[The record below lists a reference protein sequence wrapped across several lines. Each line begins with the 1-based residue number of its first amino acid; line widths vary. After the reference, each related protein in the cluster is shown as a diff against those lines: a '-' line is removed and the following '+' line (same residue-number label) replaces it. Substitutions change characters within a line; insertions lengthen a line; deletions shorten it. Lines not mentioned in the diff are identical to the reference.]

1 MCSLR
6 RKGSYW
12 ASLGVRVSALLRAS
26 ERTSSS
32 GLLCIHCICSF
43 GLSMNERH
51 TSKTLA
57 FHSHYTD
64 VVRTNMGC
72 RESLQYPFYCHPAN
86 LHNWHST
93 DGKGKTNSWDIVSPI
108 TFPPRHKGLF
118 TAPKCF
124 FSGLSDASPSQF
136 ASFGSAS
143 TSWCSLPAFCN
154 EDTFV
159 CLLELNWPTQ
169 LKYPLKFIFQVL
181 LWLK

>member
-12 ASLGVRVSALLRAS
+12 ALFGVRVSALLCAS

-32 GLLCIHCICSF
+32 GILCIHCICPF

-64 VVRTNMGC
+64 VARTNTGC
-72 RESLQYPFYCHPAN
+72 RGSLQNPFYCHPAS

-93 DGKGKTNSWDIVSPI
+93 DGKGKTNSWDIVSPV
-108 TFPPRHKGLF
+108 TFPPRQKG
-118 TAPKCF
+118 CSQHQNVF
-124 FSGLSDASPSQF
+124 FFFQASVMQVLANLPPLGQQALAGVYYLLSVMKTPLCVF
-136 ASFGSAS
+136 L
-143 TSWCSLPAFCN
+143 SW
-154 EDTFV
+154 TGQ
-159 CLLELNWPTQ
+159 LNWNTP
-169 LKYPLKFIFQVL
+169 
-181 LWLK
+181 

>member
-32 GLLCIHCICSF
+32 GLLCIHCICPF

-64 VVRTNMGC
+64 VARTNTGC
-72 RESLQYPFYCHPAN
+72 RESLQNPFYCHPAS
-86 LHNWHST
+86 LHNWYST

-124 FSGLSDASPSQF
+124 FFQASVMQVLANLPPLGQQALAGVHYLLSVMKTPLCVF
-136 ASFGSAS
+136 L
-143 TSWCSLPAFCN
+143 SW
-154 EDTFV
+154 TGQ
-159 CLLELNWPTQ
+159 LNWNTP
-169 LKYPLKFIFQVL
+169 
-181 LWLK
+181 